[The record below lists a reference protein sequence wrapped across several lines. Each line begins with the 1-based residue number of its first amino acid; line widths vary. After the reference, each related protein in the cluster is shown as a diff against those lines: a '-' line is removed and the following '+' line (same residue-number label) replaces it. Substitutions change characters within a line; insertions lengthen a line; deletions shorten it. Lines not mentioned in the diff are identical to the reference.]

1 MARSL
6 LLKNLFTT
14 FSRRGYSGMA
24 SEVERK
30 GKVMEEKVVMMNRE
44 GSGGVGAGGVVEE
57 SWVPDPV
64 TGFYRPANRS
74 VEMDAAELRQM
85 LLSHKYSS
93 RV

>member
-1 MARSL
+1 MGRSL

-24 SEVERK
+24 NEVGRK

-44 GSGGVGAGGVVEE
+44 GSAGVGAGAVEE
-57 SWVPDPV
+57 AWVPDPV
-64 TGFYRPANRS
+64 TGFYRPANRL

-85 LLSHKYSS
+85 LLSHKYS